1 MSEAN
6 GKDTHSTLRFIVL
19 FSLMSGLLL
28 WSSFLICKDV
38 FLALLPTLVDPYCT
52 EYSQI
57 PAQSWGL
64 VVALLVPILL
74 ALLAVTVAFLKELS

>member
-6 GKDTHSTLRFIVL
+6 DKEAHSNVRFAVL
-19 FSLMSGLLL
+19 FCMMSGLLL
-28 WSSFLICKDV
+28 WSSFLVCKDV
-38 FLALLPTLVDPYCT
+38 FIALVPALVTPYCA

-57 PAQSWGL
+57 PTQSWDL
-64 VVALLVPILL
+64 AFALLVPIFL

>member
-1 MSEAN
+1 MFEAK
-6 GKDTHSTLRFIVL
+6 GKDIHSTLRLIVL

-28 WSSFLICKDV
+28 WSSFLISKDV
-38 FLALLPTLVDPYCT
+38 FLASFSIFVRPYCA

-64 VVALLVPILL
+64 AFALLVPILM

>member
-1 MSEAN
+1 MSEPK
-6 GKDTHSTLRFIVL
+6 GKDLHSTLRLILL

-38 FLALLPTLVDPYCT
+38 FLALFSTFVRPYCT

-64 VVALLVPILL
+64 AYALLVPILL
-74 ALLAVTVAFLKELS
+74 AILAVTVAFLKELS